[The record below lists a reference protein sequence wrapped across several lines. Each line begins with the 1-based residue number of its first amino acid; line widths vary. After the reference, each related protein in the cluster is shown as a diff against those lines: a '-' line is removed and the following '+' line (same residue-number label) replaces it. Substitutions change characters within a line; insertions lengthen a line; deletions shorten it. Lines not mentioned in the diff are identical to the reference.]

1 MPAPATG
8 RTARVLAL
16 TSGAFM
22 RGNDVKALQINL
34 RTAHPSLRNLKID
47 GEYGPATASAVAW
60 VKRYVFGYPNKYLT
74 LSVANKIGPDGQAI
88 LAGAKNIPAS
98 WAARA
103 ALRRKVLKRQTAE
116 AEAQA
121 ALGDRALELALRRVG
136 LKESPAQS
144 NKVPELQRMARDL
157 NVQPWIAAMGYPWC
171 AEFFFLMYLAA
182 GSRTAAVALRQYLF
196 NGLYTVAILELA
208 MTGKYGMRVVGWS
221 EIEPGDG
228 LLINFI
234 GGDPRVDHHA
244 MARARARGDEIDTVE
259 GNTTSGNSGDQANG
273 GMVAQRTRTK
283 SLVRAAYRVS
293 NNF

>member
-1 MPAPATG
+1 MPSTAPVAPW
-8 RTARVLAL
+8 RVLAL

-22 RGNDVKALQINL
+22 KGDDVAELQRNL
-34 RTAHPSLRNLKID
+34 RACHPSLANLKTD

-60 VKRYVFGYPNKYLT
+60 VKRYIFGYPRKFLT
-74 LSVANKIGPDGQAI
+74 LAVANKIGPDGQAI
-88 LAGAKNIPAS
+88 LAGTKKVPAA
-98 WAARA
+98 WTARA
-103 ALRRKVLKRQTAE
+103 ALRRKVLKRQTEQAQ
-116 AEAQA
+116 AQA

-136 LKESPAQS
+136 LKESPAGS
-144 NKVPELQRMARDL
+144 NKVPELQRLATDL
-157 NVQPWIAAMGYPWC
+157 KVQPWIAAMGYPWC

-228 LLINFI
+228 LLINFP

-244 MARARARGDEIDTVE
+244 MARARAAGDNIQTVE
-259 GNTTSGNSGDQANG
+259 GNTSSGTSGDQSNG
-273 GMVAQRTRTK
+273 GMVAERLRAK

-293 NNF
+293 NTF